1 MNKLIILV
9 IPLLMISIGLL
20 SGCAREGY
28 DPYTKPEDIE
38 KIVGTWYS
46 ETINET
52 LEIIYGYKNGWIY
65 EGYIIINSVNYTME
79 IYYAKIHINGI
90 DTNNSTYKYDFF
102 NNDTILKLT
111 NVRSGIS
118 TDYTKQ

>member
-1 MNKLIILV
+1 MNNNLIV
-9 IPLLMISIGLL
+9 SGMVVLLICVGL
-20 SGCAREGY
+20 SGCTREGY

-38 KIVGTWYS
+38 KIVGRWFS
-46 ETINET
+46 ESINET
-52 LEIIYGYKNGWIY
+52 LVIIYDGKNGWIY

-102 NNDTILKLT
+102 DNDNMLKLT
-111 NVRSGIS
+111 NVRSGVS
-118 TDYTKQ
+118 TNYLKQ